1 VNPDID
7 TEVNRRRYR
16 LLQVECDRS
25 SPDRHC
31 IVDDLCGSVE
41 RLKMAR
47 SPPDAVDCGKKKAD
61 QRSAKSVPALRG
73 AQPEHERLFNKI
85 TVIPL
90 FKRQSASRASSS
102 ATVKRLDTRPDH
114 AGNRAVA
121 QQHHTGEHTTAAIIP
136 SRQQLARCGGD
147 WMPPISNA
155 RFSCPGLLQGRTTLR
170 AFCANV
176 ESRIRQ
182 CRLGG
187 SRLVLRR

>member
-1 VNPDID
+1 VTGEAIRCCVD
-7 TEVNRRRYR
+7 TLIATRT
-16 LLQVECDRS
+16 LPRS
-25 SPDRHC
+25 
-31 IVDDLCGSVE
+31 LGE
-41 RLKMAR
+41 
-47 SPPDAVDCGKKKAD
+47 KKAD
-61 QRSAKSVPALRG
+61 QRSAQSVPALRG

-147 WMPPISNA
+147 WMPPILNA

-187 SRLVLRR
+187 SRLVLDMRSRRSGSCTANDGLWSYSGHRHRHDDCAKA